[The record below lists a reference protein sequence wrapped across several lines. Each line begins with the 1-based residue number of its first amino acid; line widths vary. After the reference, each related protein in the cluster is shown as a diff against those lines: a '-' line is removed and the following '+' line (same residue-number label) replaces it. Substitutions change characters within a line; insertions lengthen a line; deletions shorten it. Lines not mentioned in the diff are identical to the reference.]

1 VAKSPPL
8 TRIKRPM
15 VANPVGFVRAF
26 RHHPSVFLSRTLYRR
41 LASVLTACMLFAQTA
56 GLAYACSWEREAA
69 ATQPVAATCSEH
81 RSGANATEAEHPV
94 PQGNACEVHCLTA
107 SLPDL
112 GAGDVP
118 ATPAVAVWDIQ
129 PFVVPRAR
137 SAPAAEL
144 EAKSAAPP
152 LRTLFARMLI

>member
-1 VAKSPPL
+1 
-8 TRIKRPM
+8 M

-26 RHHPSVFLSRTLYRR
+26 RHHPSVFLSRNLYRR

-69 ATQPVAATCSEH
+69 TTQPVAATCSEH
-81 RSGANATEAEHPV
+81 RAGANAAEADHPV

-112 GAGDVP
+112 GADDVP

-137 SAPAAEL
+137 PAPAAEL